1 MSAYDIT
8 SENVGGG
15 NLALHA
21 IANRLIVALMAG
33 NHRQRILS
41 ALPLLAKPI
50 FLLHAPAE
58 LIFTPALLASH
69 AMRS

>member
-1 MSAYDIT
+1 LSAYDIT

-33 NHRQRILS
+33 NHRQRIL
-41 ALPLLAKPI
+41 AKPI